1 MSSFE
6 VGVYVSPDAVH
17 HGSAC
22 VPGTA
27 LIARDPPNGQKR
39 QPSSQAYR
47 HQWEQSDPNKP
58 FLGDIYNKPEP
69 FLPIKFVT
77 HIQYSLIS

>member
-6 VGVYVSPDAVH
+6 FGVYVSPDAVD
-17 HGSAC
+17 HGSAY

-27 LIARDPPNGQKR
+27 LITRDPPNEQKR

-47 HQWEQSDPNKP
+47 H
-58 FLGDIYNKPEP
+58 
-69 FLPIKFVT
+69 
-77 HIQYSLIS
+77 

>member
-6 VGVYVSPDAVH
+6 FGVYVSPDAVD
-17 HGSAC
+17 HGSAY

-27 LIARDPPNGQKR
+27 LIARDPPNEQKR

-47 HQWEQSDPNKP
+47 H
-58 FLGDIYNKPEP
+58 
-69 FLPIKFVT
+69 
-77 HIQYSLIS
+77 